1 MSVVGESH
9 SLFADPSKY
18 AKIDPEDSFQDD
30 AEDHYEERD
39 VFDKS
44 EESASPASVLQN
56 DQAVNKNTPENNEA
70 ISEYNKLRKRWLSS
84 ASVEK
89 WMVRVPP

>member
-18 AKIDPEDSFQDD
+18 AKIDHEDLFQDD
-30 AEDHYEERD
+30 AEDHYEDRD

-44 EESASPASVLQN
+44 EESASPASVQQN
-56 DQAVNKNTPENNEA
+56 DQAVNKKNT
-70 ISEYNKLRKRWLSS
+70 S
-84 ASVEK
+84 
-89 WMVRVPP
+89 